1 MKPNKLFVAILKSL
15 LVMAAVFL
23 IGFFGYHYPDSM
35 IVIIAIAIFCV
46 FSWYFYTKDQEE

>member
-23 IGFFGYHYPDSM
+23 IGFFGYRYPDIM
-35 IVIIAIAIFCV
+35 IVVIAIAIFCV
-46 FSWYFYTKDQEE
+46 FSWYFYTKDQEV